1 MPETGIDQIN
11 DEATPAQTDV
21 LSSHLLGGKKKHD
34 EDKNVETEE
43 IQHLD
48 KGADYLTTML
58 LQQGVKETK
67 TKSKKTPPKLDELKK
82 LFVQKLVDS
91 GYVKIGD
98 KVLVVRRGDVIPKIE
113 SSLGSAIKS
122 DLENRFHADGT
133 QFIGELPPSRAI
145 KIPSQ
150 CPACRTELIVEGAFL
165 TISIPFFLASSIA
178 ASTRS
183 KPTT

>member
-11 DEATPAQTDV
+11 EEATPAQTDV

-82 LFVQKLVDS
+82 MFVQELIDS

-98 KVLVVRRGDVIPKIE
+98 KGRTVLTDIGKKFLDTQTKNA
-113 SSLGSAIKS
+113 AIKVELAKLKN
-122 DLENRFHADGT
+122 LEYRKSLERQAKRNQKKR
-133 QFIGELPPSRAI
+133 
-145 KIPSQ
+145 K
-150 CPACRTELIVEGAFL
+150 
-165 TISIPFFLASSIA
+165 
-178 ASTRS
+178 
-183 KPTT
+183 KK

>member
-1 MPETGIDQIN
+1 LPRSILPETGIDQIN
-11 DEATPAQTDV
+11 EETAPGQTDV

-43 IQHLD
+43 IHHLD

-98 KVLVVRRGDVIPKIE
+98 NGRTILTDIGKKFLDTQTKNA
-113 SSLGSAIKS
+113 AIKVELAKLKN
-122 DLENRFHADGT
+122 LEYRKSLERQAKRNQKKR
-133 QFIGELPPSRAI
+133 
-145 KIPSQ
+145 K
-150 CPACRTELIVEGAFL
+150 
-165 TISIPFFLASSIA
+165 
-178 ASTRS
+178 
-183 KPTT
+183 KK

>member
-1 MPETGIDQIN
+1 LPETGIDQIN
-11 DEATPAQTDV
+11 EEATPAQTDV

-82 LFVQKLVDS
+82 IFVQRLIDS
-91 GYVKIGD
+91 GYVKIGEKGRTILTD
-98 KVLVVRRGDVIPKIE
+98 IGKEFLDNQTKNA
-113 SSLGSAIKS
+113 AIKVELAKLKN
-122 DLENRFHADGT
+122 LEYRKSLERQAKRNQKKR
-133 QFIGELPPSRAI
+133 
-145 KIPSQ
+145 K
-150 CPACRTELIVEGAFL
+150 
-165 TISIPFFLASSIA
+165 
-178 ASTRS
+178 
-183 KPTT
+183 KK